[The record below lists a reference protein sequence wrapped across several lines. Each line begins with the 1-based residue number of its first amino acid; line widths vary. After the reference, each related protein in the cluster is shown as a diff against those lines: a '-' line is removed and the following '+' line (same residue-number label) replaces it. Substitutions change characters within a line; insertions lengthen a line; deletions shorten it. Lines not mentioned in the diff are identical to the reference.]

1 MLYEEGE
8 LTQEQADKIIGDKM
22 LARIRFLNKWLSEHG
37 YILMLHSTYTQNIN
51 GIFAEGLSFPGDA
64 SFESGEE
71 IREELLEDSNVPEK
85 DLIAL
90 EEYVRNNNGISSH
103 IEKAYET
110 YQPNSTQTT
119 VTKGNVTAKDL
130 LEYNH
135 KGGNTTV
142 VFCVPRK
149 SVSKIGRDSQDEF
162 AIGTLKQA
170 DPYLRRDISCRE
182 KDGELQYRSKYF
194 YPTDGIL
201 FAFDRDN
208 IRIKFN
214 DQYRETYYLDST
226 TPQTGKVR
234 NGELLSAL
242 RNIDQL
248 MQSFPD
254 LDEK

>member
-8 LTQEQADKIIGDKM
+8 LTIEQADKIIGEKM
-22 LARIRFLNKWLSEHG
+22 LARIRFLNKWLSEHD
-37 YILMLHSTYTQNIN
+37 YHLMLHSTYTPNIN
-51 GIFAEGLSFPGDA
+51 GIFSDGLSFPGGATFD
-64 SFESGEE
+64 SREE
-71 IREELLEDSNVPEK
+71 ILENSNVPEK
-85 DLIAL
+85 DLAAL
-90 EEYVRNNNGISSH
+90 EEYVKNNNGISSH
-103 IEKAYET
+103 IKKAYET

-119 VTKGNVTAKDL
+119 VTKGDITAKDL

-149 SVSKIGRDSQDEF
+149 NVSKIGRDSKDEF
-162 AIGTLKQA
+162 AMGTSKQA

-194 YPTDGIL
+194 YPTEGII

-214 DQYRETYYLDST
+214 DRYRETFYLDST
-226 TPQTGKVR
+226 TKQTGKVKD
-234 NGELLSAL
+234 GELLSVL

>member
-1 MLYEEGE
+1 MLYEKGE
-8 LTQEQADKIIGDKM
+8 LTQEQADRIIGDKM
-22 LARIRFLNKWLSEHG
+22 LARIRFLNKWLSEHD
-37 YILMLHSTYTQNIN
+37 YYLMLHSTYSSKIN
-51 GIFAEGLSFPGDA
+51 GIFADGLSFPGGATFD
-64 SFESGEE
+64 SREE
-71 IREELLEDSNVPEK
+71 ILENSNIPEK
-85 DLIAL
+85 DLTAL

-110 YQPNSTQTT
+110 YQPYSTQTT
-119 VTKGNVTAKDL
+119 VTKGNISAKDL

-149 SVSKIGRDSQDEF
+149 NVSKIGRDSQDEF
-162 AIGTLKQA
+162 AIGISKQA

-194 YPTDGIL
+194 YPTEGIL

-214 DQYRETYYLDST
+214 DRYKETYYLDST
-226 TPQTGKVR
+226 TQQTGKVKD
-234 NGELLSAL
+234 GELLSVL
-242 RNIDQL
+242 RNINQL
-248 MQSFPD
+248 MQSFSD